1 MSLKHCYMIG
11 SKKKNKEA
19 FSLIEVIVSVA
30 IFSVII
36 LTVTDIFRL
45 VMDGQRSAI
54 ATQNVQESLKYFLEV
69 TGKEIRMA
77 KRNDGT
83 CSGVTSGSVYG
94 LVESANDVLSFKNY
108 YGECVSYRLVTTSS
122 PLYGQVQRFQIVR
135 GGNSDFISP
144 AQINMDKLDF
154 VLSTGL
160 NKQPLIT
167 LNLRAHALGMKKA
180 SSSMIIQTS
189 LSSRYY
195 KVD

>member
-1 MSLKHCYMIG
+1 MIG
-11 SKKKNKEA
+11 TKNKNLKKEA
-19 FSLIEVIVSVA
+19 FSLVEVIVSVA

-36 LTVTDIFRL
+36 LTITDIFRL

-83 CSGVTSGSVYG
+83 CPGVAVGAIFG
-94 LVESANDVLSFKNY
+94 LTESNGNDVLSFKNY
-108 YGECVSYRLVTTSS
+108 YNECVSYRLASSTSALHGS
-122 PLYGQVQRFQIVR
+122 VRRFQVSR
-135 GGNSDFISP
+135 GANTDFISP
-144 AQINMDKLDF
+144 MQINIDRLDF
-154 VLSTGL
+154 SLSSDA
-160 NKQPLIT
+160 NKQALLT
-167 LNLRAHALGMKKA
+167 LNIKAHALGLKTEQGTMN
-180 SSSMIIQTS
+180 IQTS

>member
-1 MSLKHCYMIG
+1 MIG
-11 SKKKNKEA
+11 SKKKNKKILGNKSA

-45 VMDGQRSAI
+45 VMEGQRTAI

-77 KRNDGT
+77 KRSNGT
-83 CSGVTSGSVYG
+83 CGVNAGSVYG
-94 LVESANDVLSFKNY
+94 LVESTNDILSFKNY
-108 YGECVSYRLVTTSS
+108 YGECVVYRLVMTSS
-122 PLYGQVQRFQIVR
+122 PLYGPVQRFQISR
-135 GGNSDFISP
+135 GGNVDFISP
-144 AQINMDKLDF
+144 TQINMDRLDF
-154 VLSTGL
+154 SLSTGL
-160 NKQPLIT
+160 NRQPLIT
-167 LNLRAHALGMKKA
+167 LNLKAHALGTKTAA
-180 SSSMIIQTS
+180 SEMIIQTS

>member
-1 MSLKHCYMIG
+1 MIG
-11 SKKKNKEA
+11 NKKNKSA

-45 VMDGQRSAI
+45 VMDGQRTAI

-77 KRNDGT
+77 KRSDGS
-83 CSGVTSGSVYG
+83 CPGVTAGSIFG
-94 LVESANDVLSFKNY
+94 LTDTAGADILSFKNY
-108 YGECVSYRLVTTSS
+108 YDECVSYQLETFTS
-122 PLYGQVQRFQIVR
+122 PLYGEVQRFQITR
-135 GGNSDFISP
+135 DLDTDFISP
-144 AQINMDKLDF
+144 AQINIDRLDF
-154 VLSTGL
+154 VLSNEL
-160 NKQPLIT
+160 SKQPLIS
-167 LNLRAHALGMKKA
+167 LNLKAHALGVKTGV
-180 SSSMIIQTS
+180 SEMIIQSS